1 MYRSE
6 NCVILNWN
14 MRRLNNPTRCQVVK
28 DLVFDHRST
37 LVCLQETKLQ
47 VMDSLTV
54 ASTLGPDFAQN
65 YAVLRAIGTRR
76 GLILACSQ

>member
-1 MYRSE
+1 MDRSE
-6 NCVILNWN
+6 KCVILNWN
-14 MRRLNNPTRCQVVK
+14 MRKLNNPTRCQVVR

-37 LVCLQETKLQ
+37 SVCLQETKLQ

-54 ASTLGPDFAQN
+54 ASMLGPDFAQN
-65 YAVLRAIGTRR
+65 YAVLPAIGTRG